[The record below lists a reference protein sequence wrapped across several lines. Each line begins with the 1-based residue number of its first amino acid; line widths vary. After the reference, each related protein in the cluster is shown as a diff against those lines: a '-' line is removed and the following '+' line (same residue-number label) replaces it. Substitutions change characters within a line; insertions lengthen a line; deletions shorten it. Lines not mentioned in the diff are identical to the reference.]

1 MVLVSVGVGGHSAVE
16 PVAGN
21 SLQSPVDP
29 TLASCTPCLTSTLL
43 GDHEDKDDDKDIGKL
58 VGGTRPTAVATP
70 SPPHNTQK
78 IHFLDHFPL

>member
-1 MVLVSVGVGGHSAVE
+1 MES
-16 PVAGN
+16 VAGN
-21 SLQSPVDP
+21 SLQSPVDL

-43 GDHEDKDDDKDIGKL
+43 GDHEDKDDQDDDTDIGKL